1 MNNEMVIGNNREE
14 YIRYPD
20 YQWKHVILRTTLNQT
35 LLGHIPLHWHHALQ
49 FVYVINGT
57 VKINIAEN
65 TIILKERDGIFINA
79 NIVHEVHDIVEGS
92 TFYCWNIEQPS
103 ITNFIEYKYV
113 NYIIEL
119 TNQVPYIYLS
129 FDHKQ
134 QRVLLEIIEYTGMIY
149 EKQEDLYQL
158 EITIQFYSA
167 IKWLLH
173 HVPGYIDDLTYNFDS
188 RVKQIIEYIHEYY
201 SNKITL
207 QQLSGVI
214 HMSEAETIKLFK
226 RATKQTPFEYLQ
238 KTRLEASIY
247 QLNHKAKYT
256 ITDIAMQ
263 CGFSTTSYFIKLF
276 KNTYGMTPKQ
286 YQKFQLQS

>member
-1 MNNEMVIGNNREE
+1 MDNEMVIGNNREE

-158 EITIQFYSA
+158 EITIQF
-167 IKWLLH
+167 
-173 HVPGYIDDLTYNFDS
+173 
-188 RVKQIIEYIHEYY
+188 
-201 SNKITL
+201 
-207 QQLSGVI
+207 
-214 HMSEAETIKLFK
+214 
-226 RATKQTPFEYLQ
+226 
-238 KTRLEASIY
+238 
-247 QLNHKAKYT
+247 
-256 ITDIAMQ
+256 
-263 CGFSTTSYFIKLF
+263 
-276 KNTYGMTPKQ
+276 
-286 YQKFQLQS
+286 

>member
-1 MNNEMVIGNNREE
+1 MDNEIIIGNNREE
-14 YIRYPD
+14 YIQYPD
-20 YQWKHVILRTTLNQT
+20 YQWKHVILHTTLSQT

-49 FVYVINGT
+49 FVYVING
-57 VKINIAEN
+57 KIKVNIGDN
-65 TIILKERDGIFINA
+65 IIVLKERDGIFINA
-79 NIVHEVHDIVEGS
+79 DTVHDIHDMAQNS
-92 TFYCWNIEQPS
+92 NFYCWNIEQPDV
-103 ITNFIEYKYV
+103 TNFIEYKYV

-119 TNQVPYIYLS
+119 TKQVPYIYLS
-129 FDHKQ
+129 YSHKQ
-134 QRVLLEIIEYTGMIY
+134 QRELLKIIEYTGTIY
-149 EKQEDLYQL
+149 EKHENLYQL
-158 EITIQFYSA
+158 EVTIQFYNA

-173 HVPGYIDDLTYNFDS
+173 HMSAYIEDLTYNFDN
-188 RVKQIIEYIHEYY
+188 RVKQIIEYIHEHY

-207 QQLSGVI
+207 QQLSDVV

-226 RATKQTPFEYLQ
+226 KATKQTPFEYIQ

-247 QLNHKAKYT
+247 KLNDKAKYT
-256 ITDIAMQ
+256 ITDIAMR